1 MLFIYNINM
10 TPFWHTTCI
19 FAIALLFAAG
29 IDFSRLN
36 RKHVLLTNNHI
47 DQVEPSDY
55 IEKDYQD
62 IIEELNMLNRTIRDK
77 ATTDYNDMLDYFTV
91 WAHQIKTPLAALSL
105 TVQNI
110 EDDSLRQML
119 QAELIRTEEYADM
132 VMGYLRLQ
140 DDSSDYVFEET
151 DINDVVRQEIRRMRT
166 LFFSKKI
173 MVSFEPSKAHAI
185 TDKRWLGFCLGQVL
199 TNSVKYS
206 NGGTVT
212 ITASSD
218 SIVVKDEGIGISEED
233 LPRIFEK
240 GYTGYNGRSDKKSTG
255 IGLYIVKR
263 AMNAI
268 GGDILIDSV
277 PGEGTTATL
286 IIKK

>member
-1 MLFIYNINM
+1 MFFIYNINM
-10 TPFWHTTCI
+10 TPFWHMTGI

-36 RKHVLLTNNHI
+36 RKHTLLTNKHI

-62 IIEELNMLNRTIRDK
+62 IIEELNMLNRIIKDK

-173 MVSFEPSKAHAI
+173 MVSFEPSEAHAI